1 MMCFT
6 RFDTHL
12 HQSSLWHSEGEIR
25 FLLLKRAMDL
35 LYASV
40 GTAVEA
46 TKNTDAKREGRI
58 GWKLPMA
65 AAAAASYYSFFDPS
79 RRASEAVSSSS
90 FDLIQYTW
98 GMVSL
103 PAIKQLSLQA
113 SRLLKGAAIA
123 ERVVIAGVPCFV
135 LSRNPSPGKSHELL
149 VV

>member
-1 MMCFT
+1 
-6 RFDTHL
+6 
-12 HQSSLWHSEGEIR
+12 
-25 FLLLKRAMDL
+25 MDL

-46 TKNTDAKREGRI
+46 TKPTSGAWDGRI

-90 FDLIQYTW
+90 LDLIQYAW

-113 SRLLKGAAIA
+113 SRLFKGAAIA
-123 ERVVIAGVPCFV
+123 ERITIA
-135 LSRNPSPGKSHELL
+135 
-149 VV
+149 

>member
-1 MMCFT
+1 
-6 RFDTHL
+6 
-12 HQSSLWHSEGEIR
+12 
-25 FLLLKRAMDL
+25 MDL

-46 TKNTDAKREGRI
+46 TKTADTKKEGWT
-58 GWKLPMA
+58 GWRLPMA

-79 RRASEAVSSSS
+79 RRALEAISSSS
-90 FDLIQYTW
+90 LDLVQYAW

-123 ERVVIAGVPCFV
+123 ERITIAGVPCFV
-135 LSRNPSPGKSHELL
+135 LSRDPCPGKLL
-149 VV
+149 FETCWYSYSSTFPQHNTFLLHH